1 MQVSSLSS
9 GCEIAQFFVRHTVLY
24 TYCIEHTKPL
34 DPRRVYGQLRK
45 VKLPIPNEDLGR
57 RNKNEM
63 QIFDAFFKVSWPK
76 WSTHALE
83 NRV

>member
-1 MQVSSLSS
+1 MRLFGEPQWDSDSVRLS
-9 GCEIAQFFVRHTVLY
+9 EREHIR
-24 TYCIEHTKPL
+24 YCIEHTKPL

-45 VKLPIPNEDLGR
+45 VKLPFPNEDLGR

-76 WSTHALE
+76 LSTHALE